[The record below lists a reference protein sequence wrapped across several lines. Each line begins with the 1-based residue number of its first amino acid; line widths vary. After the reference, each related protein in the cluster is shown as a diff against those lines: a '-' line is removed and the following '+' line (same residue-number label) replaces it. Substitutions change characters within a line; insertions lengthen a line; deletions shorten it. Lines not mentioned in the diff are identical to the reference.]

1 MLELL
6 TQISD
11 HFRPIIQQ
19 EVRNALNEYKTRIEA
34 PKDEK
39 LYSRKETATK
49 LNISLVT
56 LTKYVSEGRIVAHKV
71 CDSNKKGVRV
81 LFRGEDIDKCLS
93 KIETKG
99 GVYKK

>member
-1 MLELL
+1 MEQLL
-6 TQISD
+6 IQISD

-56 LTKYVSEGRIVAHKV
+56 LTKHVNDGKITAHKV
-71 CDSNKKGVRV
+71 GVRV
-81 LFRGEDIDKCLS
+81 LFRAEDIEKCLS
-93 KIETKG
+93 KIQTKG